1 MKKIKKKKCRNCRR
15 LFIPDYRNR
24 KKQKYCKRD
33 PCTKASKAA
42 SQKKWLSKP
51 ENKDYF
57 RDSDNVKRVQEWRRK
72 HPGYWKRA
80 KPSIGLQDSLTPQPV
95 ENIAYNDKIDVPPLQ
110 DLLMA
115 QPPVMIGL
123 LSNLTG
129 SVLQDDIANTL
140 LRMQQSG
147 QEILFYK
154 TNKRG
159 GTHDCKKPNF
169 KTKSPEDTQ
178 KLQLGRSPTG

>member
-1 MKKIKKKKCRNCRR
+1 MRKIKKKKCRNCRR
-15 LFIPDYRNR
+15 LFMPDHRNR
-24 KKQKYCKRD
+24 KKQKYCHRE
-33 PCTKASKAA
+33 PCKKASKAA

-51 ENKDYF
+51 ENEDYF
-57 RDSDNVKRVQEWRRK
+57 RGPINVKRVQGWRRNN
-72 HPGYWKRA
+72 PGYQKRA
-80 KPSIGLQDSLTPQPV
+80 KPSITLQDSLTSQHV
-95 ENIAYNDKIDVPPLQ
+95 ENITDNDQIDVQPLQ

-115 QPPVMIGL
+115 QPPVIVGL

-154 TNKRG
+154 TQNQG
-159 GTHDCKKPNF
+159 GRHDCKKSNF
-169 KTKSPEDTQ
+169 KTKNPQDTH
-178 KLQLGRSPTG
+178 KFQLGRSQTG

>member
-1 MKKIKKKKCRNCRR
+1 MRKIKKKKCCNCKQ
-15 LFIPDYRNR
+15 LFIPDHRNR

-33 PCTKASKAA
+33 PCRKASKAA
-42 SQKKWLSKP
+42 SQTKWLSKP

-57 RDSDNVKRVQEWRRK
+57 RDSGNVKRVQEWRRK
-72 HPGYWKRA
+72 NPGYWKRTKSSTA
-80 KPSIGLQDSLTPQPV
+80 LQDFLTPQPV
-95 ENIAYNDKIDVPPLQ
+95 ENIAYNGKIDVSPLQ

-115 QPPVMIGL
+115 QPPVIIGL

-154 TNKRG
+154 TKKRG
-159 GTHDCKKPNF
+159 GTHDCKKSNF

>member
-1 MKKIKKKKCRNCRR
+1 MRKIKKKKCCNCKQ
-15 LFIPDYRNR
+15 LFIPDHRNR
-24 KKQKYCKRD
+24 KKQEYCKTD
-33 PCTKASKAA
+33 PCRKASKAA

-51 ENKDYF
+51 ENEDYF
-57 RDSDNVKRVQEWRRK
+57 RCPDNVKRVQEWRRNN
-72 HPGYWKRA
+72 PGYRKRA
-80 KPSIGLQDSLTPQPV
+80 KPSTTLQDFLTPQPV
-95 ENIAYNDKIDVPPLQ
+95 ENIVYNDNIDVSPLQ

-115 QPPVMIGL
+115 QPPVIIGL

-154 TNKRG
+154 TKQRG
-159 GTHDCKKPNF
+159 GTHDCKKSNF